1 MQKTLFFLFS
11 AFSILFIGMFY
22 LLESQFYKPEFY
34 TTFSINVINNWNK
47 LNFFFIHGVP
57 IISNNSTSNLYT
69 NSSLFYF
76 SHPPFSYYFYLFFKT
91 ILGVKNIIWVNFILT
106 ALSSLFIY
114 LIICTLTLKKASRD
128 FSKFAFG
135 GALLYLSTP
144 AVINF
149 QILNCHPDIFVQSL
163 FVIFSY
169 VFLKMMVKGK
179 FRSFKY
185 IFILSLLVFLMCYSS
200 WIGFFYTFTILLFG
214 LFNMRKGY
222 KMVSIVLISLFVSLF
237 TLFMIYTQYAKVEGW
252 ISIIFTFKNI
262 YLKQS
267 LFQGHYFLALKNII
281 YHHFV
286 YISNM
291 IFVLLLL
298 IGYSISNKNKMLFTK
313 NGYKFLIISF
323 VPLFLFYFIFFNYSQ
338 NAYVVLYLASPLAIV
353 AAIWIEKLQKSNKNP
368 MFSNLIFASIIFF
381 NLLQF
386 LFNFLNK

>member
-1 MQKTLFFLFS
+1 MQKFIFFLFS
-11 AFSILFIGMFY
+11 AISILFIGVYY
-22 LLESQFYKPEFY
+22 LLESQFYNPEFY
-34 TTFSINVINNWNK
+34 TLFSTNIINNWNK
-47 LNFFFIHGVP
+47 LNFFLIHGVP
-57 IISNNSTSNLYT
+57 IISKDYAESINLHA
-69 NSSLFYF
+69 SRFYV
-76 SHPPFSYYFYLFFKT
+76 SHPPFSYYFYLFFKI

-106 ALSSLFIY
+106 ALSSFFVY
-114 LIICTLTLKKASRD
+114 LIICTLTLKKASLD
-128 FSKFAFG
+128 FSKYAFG

-185 IFILSLLVFLMCYSS
+185 IFILSLLVFLLCYSS

-214 LFNMRKGY
+214 LFNLRKGY

-237 TLFMIYTQYAKVEGW
+237 TLFMIYTQYAKIEGW

-267 LFQGHYFLALKNII
+267 LFQGHYFQALKNII
-281 YHHFV
+281 YHHF
-286 YISNM
+286 IFIGNM

-353 AAIWIEKLQKSNKNP
+353 AAIWIEKLQKTKKNP
-368 MFSNLIFASIIFF
+368 FFSNLIFALIIFL
-381 NLLQF
+381 NLVQF